1 MRFCTKHVRDINVDN
16 VSIDLNIKKH
26 IQHVYKTYI
35 YPIKSNDINKASICR
50 ELKLVEL
57 PLTKTML
64 KFLSFLGE
72 LFKIVYKQ
80 HFPRLAEKPLTL
92 LPVVPHKAVAEVS
105 KIGNL

>member
-16 VSIDLNIKKH
+16 VSIDLNIKNISNIYTK
-26 IQHVYKTYI
+26 IIYI
-35 YPIKSNDINKASICR
+35 YPIKSNDISKASICR

-57 PLTKTML
+57 PLTKTIL
-64 KFLSFLGE
+64 EFLSFLGE

-92 LPVVPHKAVAEVS
+92 L
-105 KIGNL
+105 